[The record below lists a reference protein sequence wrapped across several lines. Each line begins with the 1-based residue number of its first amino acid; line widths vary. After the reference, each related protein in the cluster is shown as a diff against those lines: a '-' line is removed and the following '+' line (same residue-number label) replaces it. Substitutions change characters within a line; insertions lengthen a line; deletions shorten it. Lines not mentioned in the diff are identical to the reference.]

1 MSAGARAATA
11 PGFRTFLLVWAGQ
24 LISGVGSGFTS
35 FALGVWVYQKTGS
48 VTGFALILVAATLPT
63 ILLLPV
69 AGALVD
75 RWDRRRTMLVSDT
88 ISASATLA
96 LALLLYADRLHIV
109 HIYLAAMV
117 YAACA
122 AFQWPAYSAATT
134 LLVPKHLLGRAA
146 GMVEFA
152 YAASGILAP
161 LLAGIL
167 IGRIGIPG
175 VMLIDCAT
183 LLAAVATL
191 SVVRFPKPAAREEAD
206 ARPSLWTEVRLG
218 VRYVAERPGLTALM
232 AFFSSINLFSNFNNV
247 LIVPLVLSFA
257 TPAVLGTTL
266 STGAAGILLGG
277 MVMSTWGGPRRRV
290 RGIVVGAGI
299 LGMSM
304 MVMGLRPWAPL
315 VAAGLF
321 LFNLCMPVVNGCSQT
336 VWQVKVPPELQ
347 GRVFAIRRMIA
358 TCTAPVCYLVAG
370 PLADRVF
377 APLLAPGGALA
388 GRLGPLLGGTGP
400 GRGIGLLFM
409 VTGGMCVLVAAT
421 GLLSPRL
428 MRMEDDLPDA
438 VPDALPE
445 AALEPRPALA

>member
-1 MSAGARAATA
+1 VSAPAAP
-11 PGFRTFLLVWAGQ
+11 PGLRTFVLVWAGQ
-24 LISGVGSGFTS
+24 LVSGVGSGFTS
-35 FALGVWVYQKTGS
+35 FALGVWVYRATGS
-48 VTGFALILVAATLPT
+48 VTSFALILVAATLPT
-63 ILLLPV
+63 ILLLPF

-75 RWDRRRTMLVSDT
+75 RWDRRRTMIVADT
-88 ISASATLA
+88 VSASATLA
-96 LALLLYADRLHIV
+96 LALLLYAGRLQIG

-117 YAACA
+117 HAACG

-134 LLVPKHLLGRAA
+134 LLVPRHLLGRAA

-152 YAASGILAP
+152 YATAGILSP

-175 VMLIDCAT
+175 VMLVDCAT
-183 LLAAVATL
+183 LAAAVGTL
-191 SVVRFPKPAAREEAD
+191 GSVRFPRPAARAGAG
-206 ARPSLWTEVRLG
+206 ARPSLWSEIRLG
-218 VRYVAERPGLTALM
+218 VRYVSERPGLRRLL

-257 TPAVLGTTL
+257 TPAVLGATL

-277 MVMSTWGGPRRRV
+277 TVMSAWGGPRPRV
-290 RGIVVGAGI
+290 RGIVVGGGL

-304 MVMGLRPWAPL
+304 MVTGLRPWAPM

-321 LFNLCMPVVNGCSQT
+321 LFNFWLPVMNGCSQA

-370 PLADRVF
+370 PLADGVF

-400 GRGIGLLFM
+400 GRGIGLLFVVM
-409 VTGGMCVLVAAT
+409 GGMCVLVAVA

-428 MRMEDDLPDA
+428 MRMEDAL
-438 VPDALPE
+438 PDALP
-445 AALEPRPALA
+445 EPRPALA